1 MAKIRFESRL
11 FRGTREL
18 DSSAAILFS
27 LRIDPPWRG
36 YKSVSMSPEARVAI
50 RVLYEMP
57 HDSNLE
63 VAGRID
69 GWWSIAKGDVLAD
82 PFGPMAKAGLFQIGL
97 PGTGVLDSYRA
108 IAAAEQAIATKTGLL
123 GLASAF
129 AGRQMVARFFIGGF
143 ANQEQRATWLPRVAA
158 GEVCAVIAI
167 SEPGAGAHP
176 KHLTTSAEPQGAG
189 YIVRGRK
196 AWVTNGPIADVF
208 LVLAVTGIEEG
219 RKRYGL
225 FLIPKGTKG
234 LSVKPMPA
242 LDALAPAT
250 HCELQLDGCEVPATA
265 RIGDV
270 PDAYPAMALPFRDTE
285 DTVGTAN
292 MSGLLS
298 WLLEECAGRIE
309 QTEDNALRL
318 GRLAGLVSLVHAASQ
333 FAVAALDG
341 GGLEIPAQVIGVRL
355 LARQIVDEIREL
367 LPQGAPAD
375 EAIARA
381 LAAYDLLSSV
391 AREPRKVRQAWLG
404 NSLWSVKQ

>member
-1 MAKIRFESRL
+1 MPQ
-11 FRGTREL
+11 
-18 DSSAAILFS
+18 DSS
-27 LRIDPPWRG
+27 
-36 YKSVSMSPEARVAI
+36 
-50 RVLYEMP
+50 
-57 HDSNLE
+57 LE

-69 GWWSIAKGDVLAD
+69 HWWSIAKTDVLTD
-82 PFGPMAKAGLFQIGL
+82 PFGPMARAGLFQIGL
-97 PGTGVLDSYRA
+97 PGTGALDSYHA
-108 IAAAEQAIATKTGLL
+108 IAAAEQAIAAKTGLL

-158 GEVCAVIAI
+158 GEVCAAIAI

-176 KHLTTSAEPQGAG
+176 KHLQTSVEPKGAG
-189 YIVRGRK
+189 YVVRGRK
-196 AWVTNGPIADVF
+196 AWVTNGPVADVF
-208 LVLAVTGIEEG
+208 LVLAVTGVEDG

-250 HCELQLDGCEVPATA
+250 HCELELDGCEVPATA
-265 RIGDV
+265 RIGDMA
-270 PDAYPAMALPFRDTE
+270 DAYPVMALPFRDTE

-298 WLLEECAGRIE
+298 WLLEQCAVRIE

-318 GRLAGLVSLVHAASQ
+318 GRLAGLVSLVAAASQ
-333 FAVAALDG
+333 LAVAALDSEG
-341 GGLEIPAQVIGVRL
+341 PDVPARVIGVRL

-367 LPQGAPAD
+367 LAQGPAD

-391 AREPRKVRQAWLG
+391 AREPRKVRQARLG

>member
-1 MAKIRFESRL
+1 
-11 FRGTREL
+11 
-18 DSSAAILFS
+18 
-27 LRIDPPWRG
+27 
-36 YKSVSMSPEARVAI
+36 
-50 RVLYEMP
+50 
-57 HDSNLE
+57 
-63 VAGRID
+63 
-69 GWWSIAKGDVLAD
+69 
-82 PFGPMAKAGLFQIGL
+82 MAKAGLFQIGL
-97 PGTGVLDSYRA
+97 PGAGPALDNYRA
-108 IAAAEQAIATKTGLL
+108 IAVAEQAIAAKTGLL

-129 AGRQMVARFFIGGF
+129 AGRQMVARFFIGSF

-158 GEVCAVIAI
+158 GEVCAAIAI

-176 KHLTTSAEPQGAG
+176 KHLQTSADPQGAG

-196 AWVTNGPIADVF
+196 AWVTNGQIADVF
-208 LVLAVTGIEEG
+208 LVLAVTGVEDG

-250 HCELQLDGCEVPATA
+250 HCELELDGCEVPATA
-265 RIGDV
+265 RIGDMA
-270 PDAYPAMALPFRDTE
+270 DAYPAMALPFRDTE

-298 WLLEECAGRIE
+298 WLLEQCAVRIE

-318 GRLAGLVSLVHAASQ
+318 GRLAGLVSLVAAASQ
-333 FAVAALDG
+333 LAVAALDSEG
-341 GGLEIPAQVIGVRL
+341 PDVPARVIGVRL

-367 LPQGAPAD
+367 LAQGPAD

-391 AREPRKVRQAWLG
+391 AREPRKVRQARLG